1 MSDSA
6 EGKDWIEIGRW
17 VAEVQ
22 TISSDRSAYPLAADS
37 LLAGDEKGMPPG
49 VSVAAVVRSLLD
61 SAIDDLSAALD
72 SISPGK
78 IHPVGIATL
87 TRGAVELA
95 GLGMWVLTGSK
106 RQGRQQRALR
116 VAHDSAFNAA
126 RFFRGLADSS
136 GTPMPVREESVQAA
150 ELRTEACDQIV
161 AAAARLGIKKTTVT
175 ARLDRTGHLQ
185 EVDKARDTD
194 FLQKWQLCSGYAHGL
209 AWAAEFFNRHL
220 YTHEMEGGG
229 RLQGAQLPADR
240 ALAMLGWGRH
250 AIEELQGTFTA
261 GRTAMPGWGDD
272 ATLFSGRPE
281 KAGKL
286 FPGRSFEHIDMPD

>member
-1 MSDSA
+1 MNDSP
-6 EGKDWIEIGRW
+6 EGKDWPKLNRW
-17 VAEVQ
+17 ITEAQ
-22 TISSDRSAYPLAADS
+22 TFSNDRSAYPLAADS
-37 LLAGDEKGMPPG
+37 LLSGDEKGMPPG
-49 VSVAAVVRSLLD
+49 VSVAAVARSLLD
-61 SAIDDLSAALD
+61 SAVDDLSAALD
-72 SISPGK
+72 SISAGM
-78 IHPVGIATL
+78 IHPVATATL

-126 RFFRGLADSS
+126 KFFRGLADSS
-136 GTPMPVREESVQAA
+136 GPAKPVREESSQAA
-150 ELRTEACDQIV
+150 EHRTEVCEQIV

-194 FLQKWQLCSGYAHGL
+194 FFQRWQLCSGYAHGL

-229 RLQGAQLPADR
+229 QLQGGNLPVDR
-240 ALAMLGWGRH
+240 ALVMLGWGRH
-250 AIEELQGTFTA
+250 AIEELQGTFEA
-261 GRTAMPGWGDD
+261 GRTPMPGWGDD
-272 ATLFSGRPE
+272 ATLFSGQPE
-281 KAGKL
+281 KARKL
-286 FPGRSFEHIDMPD
+286 FPGRSFEHIHMHD